1 MAADAATDA
10 GVSATGGF
18 DPDTMQR
25 LLLWRLAVAEEGG
38 MFLKNLES
46 DPGAARRGK
55 LLKAGLIATEKR
67 KTPKGSTAGF
77 LTLTDAGWGWCQ
89 DHLGD
94 DLPGRAVKA
103 DRAVLERLLKLLGGY
118 LGGGGARPAAGS
130 FGELV
135 SAAREAG
142 GEVHQDETPRGEAAA
157 SGAAGTRG
165 ERGDRSEAILA
176 ACRTAGGGAAGVR
189 VRLSDLRPRLDGL
202 PREELDAA
210 LLALERDGR
219 LALSPLDDP
228 RDIRPEDHAAAL
240 ATPVGSVRHLVHLR
254 S

>member
-1 MAADAATDA
+1 MAADAASD
-10 GVSATGGF
+10 SGGF
-18 DPDTMQR
+18 VPDTMQR
-25 LLLWRLAVAEEGG
+25 LLLWQLAVAEQEGL
-38 MFLKNLES
+38 FLAEIES
-46 DPGAARRGK
+46 DPKAPRRKK
-55 LLKAGLIATEKR
+55 LLKAGLIATQKR

-118 LGGGGARPAAGS
+118 LGGGGGRPAAGS

-135 SAAREAG
+135 SAAREPA
-142 GEVHQDETPRGEAAA
+142 DEPPARNDAPDRADVPAHTDDR
-157 SGAAGTRG
+157 
-165 ERGDRSEAILA
+165 DRSGAILA
-176 ACRTAGGGAAGVR
+176 ACRAAGGGTAGVR
-189 VRLSDLRPRLDGL
+189 VRLSDLRPRLAER

-210 LLALERDGR
+210 LLALEREGK

-240 ATPVGSVRHLVHLR
+240 TTPVGSVRHLVHLR